1 MSHTFF
7 DLWVN
12 NDSSTFAATILNLGT
27 QMFRA
32 IEYLHSKKIIH
43 RDIKPENFL
52 LGLGSRARWT
62 IFISI
67 SSFIPGLTSGF
78 IQRGSFGWFWIGKK
92 VHFVINWPRKRGN
105 HECKGFYFI
114 ESEFIRTT
122 NSRTALSSEFS
133 VQEFPVEIGSDA
145 SLTEFFAVL
154 AVQYWRSTVLR
165 ILIRSEY
172 DPIKVRIG
180 TPKYM
185 SANVFRKCERG
196 YPKPSR
202 RDDCISI
209 LFVLAYLR
217 NVRKD
222 NITEKRVSA

>member
-1 MSHTFF
+1 MNGWWVISMSHTFF

-32 IEYLHSKKIIH
+32 IEYLHLKKIIH

-52 LGLGSRARWT
+52 LGWGSRARW
-62 IFISI
+62 IMFISTSGVI
-67 SSFIPGLTSGF
+67 SGLTSGF

-122 NSRTALSSEFS
+122 NSRTASELS
-133 VQEFPVEIGSDA
+133 VQEFLVLIGSDA
-145 SLTEFFAVL
+145 VLSEFF
-154 AVQYWRSTVLR
+154 TVLVAQR
-165 ILIRSEY
+165 SPVNMIQKQSELVLQNICQQMFFENVKEVTQNRVDEMTVFQFYLYWLIWEMY
-172 DPIKVRIG
+172 VRI
-180 TPKYM
+180 T
-185 SANVFRKCERG
+185 
-196 YPKPSR
+196 
-202 RDDCISI
+202 
-209 LFVLAYLR
+209 
-217 NVRKD
+217 
-222 NITEKRVSA
+222 